1 MSALYFEDL
10 EPGFEQRSPEAY
22 RVERDEVIEF
32 ARRWDPQ
39 PFHVDEQAAK
49 DSIFGGIIACMPH
62 IFAIQC
68 ILSSRLEPDVALL
81 SGLGNEGF
89 ELLSPMRPG
98 DRVTLARRVESRR
111 ESRSRPDGGIVKFW
125 YELWN
130 QDDVLLFRDLGIAL
144 IARRPQPHTTGTAV
158 GPRS

>member
-1 MSALYFEDL
+1 MSVLYFEDL
-10 EPGFEQRSPEAY
+10 EPGFEQRTREPY

-39 PFHVDEQAAK
+39 PFHVDEEAAK
-49 DSIFGGIIACMPH
+49 RSIFGGIIACMPH

-68 ILSSRLEPDVALL
+68 VLSSRLEPDVALL

-89 ELLSPMRPG
+89 ELLEPVRPG
-98 DRVTLARRVESRR
+98 DRLTLVRRVESRR
-111 ESRSRPDGGIVKFW
+111 DSRSRPEGGVVKTW

-130 QDDVLLFRDLGIAL
+130 QEGVLLFRDLGIAM
-144 IARRPQPHTTGTAV
+144 IARRPG
-158 GPRS
+158 R

>member
-1 MSALYFEDL
+1 MSVLYFEDL
-10 EPGFEQRSPEAY
+10 EPGFEQRGREPY
-22 RVERDEVIEF
+22 RLERDEVIEF

-39 PFHVDEQAAK
+39 PFHVDEAAAK
-49 DSIFGGIIACMPH
+49 RSIFGGLIACMPH

-89 ELLSPMRPG
+89 ELRKPARPG
-98 DRVTLARRVESRR
+98 DLLTLVRRVESRR
-111 ESRSRPDGGIVKFW
+111 ESRSRPEGGVVKTW

-130 QDDVLLFRDLGIAL
+130 QDGVLVFRDLGIAM
-144 IARRPQPHTTGTAV
+144 IARRAAPLRTSG
-158 GPRS
+158 